1 LADEPIYK
9 ANRMHTVP
17 GMFKR
22 ILLIVAGAGL
32 GIGLTIGAAC
42 LSFAWGIFPSRDLTR
57 SSDYV
62 REVLQMVNQNYV
74 DQDSAS
80 YPKLTRS
87 AIHGMVESLDPHSE
101 YLEARDFDEL
111 EEQLTG
117 DFSGIGIQVEM
128 RKGHVFIIAPIANSP
143 GERAGIQ
150 RGDELLAVDGKPI
163 EKAISIDAVIDRLR
177 GKPGTKV
184 FVELLRPSTG
194 ARLQLNLV
202 RELIKLETVQPPQVI
217 DDHTGYLVIN
227 EFSEHTAEEF
237 GHALDELLEKG
248 IDSLVIDLRNNP
260 GGLLDA
266 AVAVTEPFFRKGE
279 LIVFTKGRK
288 AADSENYR
296 AEFDGD
302 PLALPLAILINS
314 STASAAEVVTG
325 ALKDTGRA
333 IVVGERSFGKGSVQ
347 SVFKLKNGEGLRLT
361 TARYFTPSG
370 VSIHEKGI
378 TPQVEVVMTAE
389 EDSKLSVQRTR
400 TDITNEEQFKARFGF
415 APIADRQL
423 EAAVEVLKGIR
434 TLDTRAAP
442 PAAKAGISRSRTPQR
457 AHRAPRGT
465 ATGVGVALSEK

>member
-1 LADEPIYK
+1 
-9 ANRMHTVP
+9 
-17 GMFKR
+17 MFKR
-22 ILLIVAGAGL
+22 ILLIVAGVGL

-42 LSFAWGIFPSRDLTR
+42 LSFAWGFFPDRELKR
-57 SSDYV
+57 SSEYV
-62 REVLQMVNQNYV
+62 REVLEMVNQNYV
-74 DQDSAS
+74 DKDSAS
-80 YPKLTRS
+80 YPNLARS
-87 AIHGMVESLDPHSE
+87 AMHGMVESLDPHSE

-128 RKGHVFIIAPIANSP
+128 RKGHVFVIAPIANSP

-150 RGDELLAVDGKPI
+150 RGDELLSVDGKSI
-163 EKAISIDAVIDRLR
+163 EKGTGMDAVIDRLR

-184 FVELLRPSTG
+184 AVELSRPSTG
-194 ARLQLNLV
+194 ARLQLSLV
-202 RELIKLETVQPPQVI
+202 RELIKLESVNPPQLIHDHVGYIVI
-217 DDHTGYLVIN
+217 S
-227 EFSEHTAEEF
+227 EFSEHTGEEF
-237 GHALDELLEKG
+237 GRALDQVLEQG
-248 IDSLVIDLRNNP
+248 IDSLIIDLRNNP

-266 AVAVTEPFFRKGE
+266 AVAVAEPFFRKGE

-288 AADSENYR
+288 PSDFENYR

-302 PLALPLAILINS
+302 PLKIPLAILINS

-333 IVVGERSFGKGSVQ
+333 VVVGERSFGKGSVQ

-378 TPQVEVVMTAE
+378 TPQVEVIMTAE

-400 TDITNEEQFKARFGF
+400 TDITDDEEFKTRFGF
-415 APIADRQL
+415 SPIEDRQL
-423 EAAVEVLKGIR
+423 EAAVDVLKGIK
-434 TLDTRAAP
+434 TLDTRAAA
-442 PAAKAGISRSRTPQR
+442 PAT
-457 AHRAPRGT
+457 T
-465 ATGVGVALSEK
+465 E

>member
-1 LADEPIYK
+1 
-9 ANRMHTVP
+9 
-17 GMFKR
+17 MFKR
-22 ILLIVAGAGL
+22 ILLIVAGVGL

-42 LSFAWGIFPSRDLTR
+42 LSFAWGFFPDRELKR
-57 SSDYV
+57 SSEYV
-62 REVLQMVNQNYV
+62 REVLEMVNQNYV
-74 DQDSAS
+74 DKDSAS
-80 YPKLTRS
+80 YPNLARS
-87 AIHGMVESLDPHSE
+87 AMHGMVESLDPHSE

-128 RKGHVFIIAPIANSP
+128 RKGHVFVIAPIANSP

-150 RGDELLAVDGKPI
+150 RGDELLTVDGKSI
-163 EKAISIDAVIDRLR
+163 EKGTGMDAVIDRLR

-184 FVELLRPSTG
+184 SVELSRPSTG
-194 ARLQLNLV
+194 ARLQLSLV
-202 RELIKLETVQPPQVI
+202 RELIKLESVNPPQLIHDHVGYIVI
-217 DDHTGYLVIN
+217 S
-227 EFSEHTAEEF
+227 EFSEHTGEEF
-237 GHALDELLEKG
+237 GRALDQLLEQG
-248 IDSLVIDLRNNP
+248 IDSLIIDLRNNP

-266 AVAVTEPFFRKGE
+266 AVAVAEPFFRKGE

-288 AADSENYR
+288 PSDFENYR

-302 PLALPLAILINS
+302 PLTIPLAILINS

-333 IVVGERSFGKGSVQ
+333 VVVGERSFGKGSVQ

-378 TPQVEVVMTAE
+378 TPQVEVIMTAE

-400 TDITNEEQFKARFGF
+400 TDITDDEEFKTRFGF
-415 APIADRQL
+415 SPIEDRQL
-423 EAAVEVLKGIR
+423 EAAVDVLKGIK
-434 TLDTRAAP
+434 TLDTRAAA
-442 PAAKAGISRSRTPQR
+442 PAT
-457 AHRAPRGT
+457 T
-465 ATGVGVALSEK
+465 E

>member
-1 LADEPIYK
+1 
-9 ANRMHTVP
+9 MHTVP

-42 LSFAWGIFPSRDLTR
+42 LSFAWGIFPSRELSR

-74 DQDSAS
+74 DQDSVS
-80 YPKLTRS
+80 YSKLTRS

-150 RGDELLAVDGKPI
+150 RGDELLGVDGKPI
-163 EKAISIDAVIDRLR
+163 EKAVSIDAVIDRLR

-184 FVELLRPSTG
+184 AVELLRPSTG
-194 ARLQLNLV
+194 AHLQLNLV
-202 RELIKLETVQPPQVI
+202 RELIKLESVQSPQVI
-217 DDHTGYLVIN
+217 DEHTGYIVIN
-227 EFSEHTAEEF
+227 EFSEHTGEEF

-248 IDSLVIDLRNNP
+248 IDSLIIDLRNNP

-288 AADSENYR
+288 ASDSENYR

-302 PLALPLAILINS
+302 PLTIPLAILINS

-333 IVVGERSFGKGSVQ
+333 VVVGERSFGKGSVQ

-378 TPQVEVVMTAE
+378 TPQVEVILTAE

-400 TDITNEEQFKARFGF
+400 TDITDDEQFKARFGF
-415 APIADRQL
+415 APIEDRQL
-423 EAAVEVLKGIR
+423 EAAVEVLKGIK
-434 TLDTRAAP
+434 TLDTRAAA
-442 PAAKAGISRSRTPQR
+442 PAT
-457 AHRAPRGT
+457 T
-465 ATGVGVALSEK
+465 E

>member
-1 LADEPIYK
+1 
-9 ANRMHTVP
+9 MHTVP

-22 ILLIVAGAGL
+22 ILLIVAGVGL

-42 LSFAWGIFPSRDLTR
+42 LSFAWGFFPDRELKR
-57 SSDYV
+57 SSEYV
-62 REVLQMVNQNYV
+62 REVLEMVNQNYV
-74 DQDSAS
+74 DKDSAS
-80 YPKLTRS
+80 YPNLARS
-87 AIHGMVESLDPHSE
+87 AMHGMVESLDPHSE

-128 RKGHVFIIAPIANSP
+128 RKGHVFVIAPIANSP

-150 RGDELLAVDGKPI
+150 RGDELLTVDGKSI
-163 EKAISIDAVIDRLR
+163 EKGTGMDAVIDRLR

-184 FVELLRPSTG
+184 SVELSRPSTG
-194 ARLQLNLV
+194 ARLQLSLV
-202 RELIKLETVQPPQVI
+202 RELIKLESVNPPQLIHDHVGYIVI
-217 DDHTGYLVIN
+217 S
-227 EFSEHTAEEF
+227 EFSEHTGEEF
-237 GHALDELLEKG
+237 GRALDQLLEQG
-248 IDSLVIDLRNNP
+248 IDSLIIDLRNNP

-266 AVAVTEPFFRKGE
+266 AVAVAEPFFRKGE

-288 AADSENYR
+288 PSDFENYR

-302 PLALPLAILINS
+302 PLTIPLAILINS

-333 IVVGERSFGKGSVQ
+333 VVVGERSFGKGSVQ

-378 TPQVEVVMTAE
+378 TPQVEVIMTAE

-400 TDITNEEQFKARFGF
+400 TDITDDEEFKTRFGF
-415 APIADRQL
+415 SPIEDRQL
-423 EAAVEVLKGIR
+423 EAAVDVLKGIK
-434 TLDTRAAP
+434 TLDTRAAA
-442 PAAKAGISRSRTPQR
+442 PAT
-457 AHRAPRGT
+457 T
-465 ATGVGVALSEK
+465 E